1 MLSLVI
7 SCACSYV
14 GAMSEKIVDQLL
26 CRMYPCR
33 KVHYPVMAHYTVH
46 DTMHPTEVIRD
57 CYSVSSTAL

>member
-26 CRMYPCR
+26 CRGYPCR
-33 KVHYPVMAHYTVH
+33 KVHYPVMVHYTVRY
-46 DTMHPTEVIRD
+46 TK
-57 CYSVSSTAL
+57 SSLVPSRLPNQA